1 MAGSIF
7 QHRDNRHATFLS
19 VLGDVGRSVAKGAK
33 RTTRRVEKAQR
44 RNAASKKR
52 PPGKARPRAV
62 VRKRPQIRRAVQRVT
77 TQKKAIAKRK
87 KKPQAQK
94 AIMFV

>member
-7 QHRDNRHATFLS
+7 QHRDNRHATLLS
-19 VLGDVGRSVAKGAK
+19 VLGDVGRSVAKG
-33 RTTRRVEKAQR
+33 TRRVHMAQKR
-44 RNAASKKR
+44 IAAAKKR
-52 PPGKARPRAV
+52 PPGKARSRAV